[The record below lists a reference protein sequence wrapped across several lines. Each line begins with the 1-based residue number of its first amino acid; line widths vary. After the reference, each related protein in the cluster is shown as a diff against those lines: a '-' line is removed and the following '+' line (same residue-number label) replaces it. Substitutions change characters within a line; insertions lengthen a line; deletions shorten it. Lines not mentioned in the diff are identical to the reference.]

1 MALVENIQRE
11 DLNPI
16 EIALAYQHLSE
27 ATGLTQEKI
36 SARVGKSRTSITN
49 YMRLLKLP
57 AQIQMAL
64 KNKEIDMGHAR
75 ALLAI
80 DSPST
85 QLKLFKE
92 IQRNGYSVRKVEEIV
107 QQLKNGETIQAVKK
121 SVPSSQLPLEYSILR
136 DRLSELFKVKVQM
149 SCSPQGKGKISIPF
163 TNEEELEYVM
173 GILDKMKN

>member
-1 MALVENIQRE
+1 M
-11 DLNPI
+11 
-16 EIALAYQHLSE
+16 
-27 ATGLTQEKI
+27 
-36 SARVGKSRTSITN
+36 
-49 YMRLLKLP
+49 
-57 AQIQMAL
+57 
-64 KNKEIDMGHAR
+64 
-75 ALLAI
+75 
-80 DSPST
+80 
-85 QLKLFKE
+85 
-92 IQRNGYSVRKVEEIV
+92 

>member
-1 MALVENIQRE
+1 
-11 DLNPI
+11 
-16 EIALAYQHLSE
+16 
-27 ATGLTQEKI
+27 
-36 SARVGKSRTSITN
+36 
-49 YMRLLKLP
+49 
-57 AQIQMAL
+57 
-64 KNKEIDMGHAR
+64 MGHAR

-107 QQLKNGETIQAVKK
+107 QQLKNGETIQAAKK
-121 SVPSSQLPLEYSILR
+121 SVKSSQLPLEYSILR

-149 SCSPQGKGKISIPF
+149 SCSAQGKGKISIPF

-173 GILDKMKN
+173 SILDKMKN